1 MKDKKEK
8 RIKNNYETGI
18 FSQFFFVCKKRL
30 FQYEIVYFFKTL

>member
-18 FSQFFFVCKKRL
+18 FSPSFFWYVKKD
-30 FQYEIVYFFKTL
+30 YFNTK

>member
-18 FSQFFFVCKKRL
+18 FSQFFWYVKKDYFVLK
-30 FQYEIVYFFKTL
+30 

>member
-18 FSQFFFVCKKRL
+18 FFPVFFGM
-30 FQYEIVYFFKTL
+30 

>member
-18 FSQFFFVCKKRL
+18 FPSFFVCKKRL
-30 FQYEIVYFFKTL
+30 FQYEIV

>member
-18 FSQFFFVCKKRL
+18 FFSVFFWYVKKD
-30 FQYEIVYFFKTL
+30 YFNTK